1 MKLNPF
7 IDKLFEKASQ
17 SDFEDFEIYYSG
29 GRSFRAKIFEGK
41 VDEYSVNRT
50 YGVSF
55 RGLHQGKM
63 GYSYTEAF
71 DDGAI
76 DMLIKNAIENAQI
89 IENEDKQ
96 FIFAGSKSYSGIEAY
111 NEELDAVRAKEK
123 IKAALAL
130 ERAAKSGHPSIQSVA
145 TTVMQSGSGK
155 MRIKNSKGLDL
166 TFQDNLIFC
175 YVVPIAKDGE
185 KMVDG
190 AAFQIERDFSKLD
203 VEKVAKEAVEKAVSM
218 LDAKPV
224 PSGEYKI
231 VFENECAGD
240 MLDTFS
246 GIFSAENTQ
255 KELSLLNGKVG
266 QQIASDKITIV
277 DDPLMD
283 NGFASYPFDSEGVA
297 TYKKN
302 IVENGVLKTLL
313 HNLKTA
319 EKEGVKSTGNA
330 SKGSY
335 KGSIGVS
342 GFNFYIKPGEKT
354 FDELCEYVGEGL
366 IITELAG
373 LHSGANGVSGD
384 FSLSAKGFTIEDGKK
399 GHAVEQIT
407 IAGNFYDLLKDI
419 ELVGSDLRFGIPGA
433 ECIGSPSFVVG
444 SLSVAG

>member
-1 MKLNPF
+1 M
-7 IDKLFEKASQ
+7 
-17 SDFEDFEIYYSG
+17 
-29 GRSFRAKIFEGK
+29 
-41 VDEYSVNRT
+41 
-50 YGVSF
+50 
-55 RGLHQGKM
+55 
-63 GYSYTEAF
+63 
-71 DDGAI
+71 
-76 DMLIKNAIENAQI
+76 
-89 IENEDKQ
+89 
-96 FIFAGSKSYSGIEAY
+96 
-111 NEELDAVRAKEK
+111 RAKEK
-123 IKAALAL
+123 IKVALKL
-130 ERAAKSGHPSIQSVA
+130 EEAAKNGHPSIQSVA

-166 TFQDNLIFC
+166 TFQDNLVFC

-190 AAFQIERDFSKLD
+190 VAFQIERDFSKLD

-266 QQIASDKITIV
+266 QPIASDKITIV
-277 DDPLMD
+277 DDPLMEG
-283 NGFASYPFDSEGVA
+283 GFASYPFDSEGVA

-342 GFNFYIKPGEKT
+342 GFNFYIKPGEKS
-354 FDELCEYVGEGL
+354 FDELCEYVGDGL

-384 FSLSAKGFTIEDGKK
+384 FSLSAKGFKIENGKK
-399 GHAVEQIT
+399 RTRGGADNHCGQFLRPFKRHRACGKRLALRHTGSRVHRKPKLCGRLSFGGGIIE
-407 IAGNFYDLLKDI
+407 NVRDI
-419 ELVGSDLRFGIPGA
+419 V
-433 ECIGSPSFVVG
+433 PSSG
-444 SLSVAG
+444 T